1 MIQEPEETT
10 GQPEV
15 EEVVD
20 AEVVSPADPAPD
32 PGGAANAA
40 PEGSSGAS
48 IADAQVV
55 EDTEQTGE
63 AAGATV
69 EGDLAALVEDA
80 RNQRDEY
87 LQLAQ
92 RTKADFDNYR
102 KRMAAESQ
110 AQVERGRLEV
120 VSGVIGAIDNIE
132 RVLEAAGIDQAAA
145 LEGQLPADAPVTT
158 QGVIVS
164 YRDLSQVL
172 KKAGVEA
179 FDSKGEVF
187 DPNLHEALQAL
198 PAEGVESG
206 VVIEEMQKGYRAGE
220 NVIRH
225 ARVVVSQ

>member
-1 MIQEPEETT
+1 VTQEPEGTAA
-10 GQPEV
+10 QPEV

-20 AEVVSPADPAPD
+20 AEVASAADPAPD
-32 PGGAANAA
+32 RDP
-40 PEGSSGAS
+40 
-48 IADAQVV
+48 Q
-55 EDTEQTGE
+55 E
-63 AAGATV
+63 AAEASV
-69 EGDLAALVEDA
+69 EQDLNALVEEA

-110 AQVERGRLEV
+110 AHVERGRLEV
-120 VSGVIGAIDNIE
+120 VSGLIGAIDNLE
-132 RVLEAAGIDQAAA
+132 RVLDAAGIDRTEA
-145 LEGQLPADAPVTT
+145 LEGELPAEAPIAE

-164 YRDLSQVL
+164 YRDLNAVL
-172 KKAGVEA
+172 GKAGVSA
-179 FDSKGEVF
+179 FDSKGERF

>member
-1 MIQEPEETT
+1 VIQEPEETN
-10 GQPEV
+10 GEPEV
-15 EEVVD
+15 EEVIVD
-20 AEVVSPADPAPD
+20 AEVVSDEPD
-32 PGGAANAA
+32 GAAVAA
-40 PEGSSGAS
+40 PEGPSGESAEEAS
-48 IADAQVV
+48 V
-55 EDTEQTGE
+55 EQ
-63 AAGATV
+63 
-69 EGDLAALVEDA
+69 DLNRLVEEA
-80 RNQRDEY
+80 RTQRDEY

-120 VSGVIGAIDNIE
+120 VSGLIGAVDNLE
-132 RVLEAAGIDQAAA
+132 RVLEAAEIDRTAA
-145 LEGQLPADAPVTT
+145 LEGTLPEDAPVTQ
-158 QGVIVS
+158 QGVIVA
-164 YRDLSQVL
+164 YRDLTTVL

-179 FDSKGEVF
+179 FDSKGESF

-198 PAEGVESG
+198 PAEGVASG

>member
-1 MIQEPEETT
+1 VTQEPEERAV
-10 GQPEV
+10 QPEA

-20 AEVVSPADPAPD
+20 AEVVSAADPAPE
-32 PGGAANAA
+32 AEESA
-40 PEGSSGAS
+40 EAS
-48 IADAQVV
+48 V
-55 EDTEQTGE
+55 EQ
-63 AAGATV
+63 
-69 EGDLAALVEDA
+69 DLNALVEEA
-80 RNQRDEY
+80 RSQRDEY

-120 VSGVIGAIDNIE
+120 VSGLIEAVDNLE
-132 RVLEAAGIDQAAA
+132 RVLEAVGIEQSAA
-145 LEGQLPADAPVTT
+145 LGGEIPAEAPVAE
-158 QGVIVS
+158 QGVIVA
-164 YRDLSQVL
+164 YRDLTAVL
-172 KKAGVEA
+172 KKTGVEA
-179 FDSKGEVF
+179 FDSKGQTF

-198 PAEGVESG
+198 PAEGVDSG

>member
-1 MIQEPEETT
+1 VTQEPEERAV
-10 GQPEV
+10 QPEV

-20 AEVVSPADPAPD
+20 AEVVSATDPAPE
-32 PGGAANAA
+32 AEESA
-40 PEGSSGAS
+40 EAS
-48 IADAQVV
+48 V
-55 EDTEQTGE
+55 EQ
-63 AAGATV
+63 
-69 EGDLAALVEDA
+69 DLNALVEEA
-80 RNQRDEY
+80 RSQRDEY

-120 VSGVIGAIDNIE
+120 VSGLIEAVDNLE
-132 RVLEAAGIDQAAA
+132 RVLEAAGIERSAA
-145 LEGQLPADAPVTT
+145 LGGEIPTEAPVAE
-158 QGVIVS
+158 QGVIVA
-164 YRDLSQVL
+164 YRDLTTVL

-179 FDSKGEVF
+179 FDSNGQPF

-198 PAEGVESG
+198 PAEGVGSG

>member
-1 MIQEPEETT
+1 MQEPEETT

-20 AEVVSPADPAPD
+20 AEVVSAADPAPEESAEASVEQD
-32 PGGAANAA
+32 LNALI
-40 PEGSSGAS
+40 E
-48 IADAQVV
+48 
-55 EDTEQTGE
+55 E
-63 AAGATV
+63 A
-69 EGDLAALVEDA
+69 
-80 RNQRDEY
+80 RSQRDEY
-87 LQLAQ
+87 LDLAQ

-120 VSGVIGAIDNIE
+120 VSGLIEAVDNIE
-132 RVLEAAGIDQAAA
+132 RVLDAAGIDQAVA
-145 LEGQLPADAPVTT
+145 LEGELPTEAPITE

-164 YRDLSQVL
+164 YRDLKAVL
-172 KKAGVEA
+172 RKAGVEA
-179 FDSKGEVF
+179 FDSKGQTF

-206 VVIEEMQKGYRAGE
+206 VVIEVMQKGYRAGE